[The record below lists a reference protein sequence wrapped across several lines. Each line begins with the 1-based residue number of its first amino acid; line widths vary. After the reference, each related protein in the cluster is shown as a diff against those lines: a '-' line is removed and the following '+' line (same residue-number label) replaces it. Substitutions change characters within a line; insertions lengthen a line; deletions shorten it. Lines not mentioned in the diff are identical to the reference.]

1 MWSFIYEE
9 GFGTVGGRGE
19 RDGKGRRGEEKRKGE
34 WSRSLGGKRLRMGRV
49 SLKGAFASEY
59 RSIAKGCL
67 CSRGR
72 VKVCL
77 DTNKNGGK
85 LGDYIFNRP
94 EVLILFGL
102 SPCY

>member
-1 MWSFIYEE
+1 
-9 GFGTVGGRGE
+9 
-19 RDGKGRRGEEKRKGE
+19 
-34 WSRSLGGKRLRMGRV
+34 MGRV
-49 SLKGAFASEY
+49 SLKGAFVSEY
-59 RSIAKGCL
+59 SPIAKGCL

-77 DTNKNGGK
+77 DTNKYGGN

-94 EVLILFGL
+94 EVLIHFGL